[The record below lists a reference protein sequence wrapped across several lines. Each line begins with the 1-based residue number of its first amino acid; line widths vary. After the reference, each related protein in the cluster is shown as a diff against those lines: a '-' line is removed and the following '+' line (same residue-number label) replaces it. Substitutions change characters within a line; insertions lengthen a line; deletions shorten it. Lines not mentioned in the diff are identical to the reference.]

1 MSTAIRILIGLGL
14 FVFGLQLGRAIGRT
28 EPLAEELRA
37 LKRRQGIT
45 IEGEKVEPEPR
56 ETAV

>member
-1 MSTAIRILIGLGL
+1 MSTAIRVLIGLGL

-37 LKRRQGIT
+37 LKRRRGIT

>member
-1 MSTAIRILIGLGL
+1 MSTAIRMLIGLGL

-45 IEGEKVEPEPR
+45 IEGEKVKPELR
-56 ETAV
+56 